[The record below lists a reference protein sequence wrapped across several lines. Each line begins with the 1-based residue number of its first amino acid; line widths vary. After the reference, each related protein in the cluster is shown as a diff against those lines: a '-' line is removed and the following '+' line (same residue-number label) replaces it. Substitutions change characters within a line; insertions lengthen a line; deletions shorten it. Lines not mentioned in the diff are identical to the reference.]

1 MIPKDKLREILSSL
15 PKNPGVYRYY
25 DRENTLVYV
34 GKAKNLKNRVSSYFH
49 SDHQL
54 NGKTKR
60 LVSHISHIEY
70 TIVDTEFDAL
80 LLENSLIKENQP
92 RYNIRLKD
100 DKSFPYIVITKEKFP
115 RLISTRGIDKSLG
128 QYFGPYINV
137 KAMNVVLDLLRKT
150 YTIRTCSLNLSEA
163 NIKAKK
169 FKICLEHHIGNCLGP
184 CESLQT
190 EENYLEGISQARN
203 VLKGEINGAKSYF
216 KDKLKTHVAKLEFEK
231 AALVKERLDRLE
243 QFQTKTVITSTKFL
257 DLDVFTITTSDTKC
271 FVNFMKVQQG
281 SISATQNFEVKRS
294 LGEADFDVLMHV
306 ILRIRQEV
314 ESRAPE
320 VLVNIE
326 ISIEPSNFLISTP
339 QRGDKRKLVELSIKN
354 ALKFKQERT
363 IQTDKTSSNRILDTL
378 QKDLKLANLPTHIE
392 CFDNSN
398 IQGSHPVASM
408 VCFKMGK
415 PSKKDYRHFNIKTV
429 IGPNDFDSMTE
440 IVTRRYS
447 RLKREKQ
454 PFPQLVIIDGGKGQ
468 LSAAIKALK
477 DVGVYQDVTVVGIA
491 KRLEEIYFP
500 GDNDPLLISKKS
512 ESLKLIQQLRNE
524 AHRFAI
530 TFHRDKRS
538 QDFLTSSIEQ
548 IPGIGKKTYE
558 QLIAKFKSL
567 KKIKSVSKPELE
579 EVVGKSKAD
588 LIHEH
593 LTKHKE

>member
-1 MIPKDKLREILSSL
+1 MIAKDKLREILSSL
-15 PKNPGVYRYY
+15 PKNPGVYRYF
-25 DRENTLVYV
+25 DKENVLIYV

-49 SDHQL
+49 ADNQL
-54 NGKTKR
+54 SGKTKR
-60 LVSHISHIEY
+60 LVSHIYHIEY

-100 DKSFPYIVITKEKFP
+100 DKSFPYIVITKERFP

-150 YTIRTCSLNLSEA
+150 YTLRTCSLNLSKE
-163 NIKAKK
+163 NITAQK

-184 CESLQT
+184 CEGLQS
-190 EENYLEGISQARN
+190 EEDYLEGISQARN
-203 VLKGEINGAKSYF
+203 VLKGEINSAKNHF
-216 KDKLKTHVAKLEFEK
+216 KEKLKTHVDSLEFEK
-231 AALVKERLDRLE
+231 AALIKERLDRLE

-257 DLDVFTITTSDTKC
+257 DLDIFTITTSETKC

-294 LGEADFDVLMHV
+294 LGEEDHDVLMHV
-306 ILRIRQEV
+306 ILRIRQQV

-320 VLVNIE
+320 VLVNID
-326 ISIEPSNFLISTP
+326 IPIEPSNFLISTP

-363 IQTDKTSSNRILDTL
+363 TQTDKTSANRILETL

-398 IQGSHPVASM
+398 IQGTHPVASM

-415 PSKKDYRHFNIKTV
+415 PSKKDYRHYNIKTV

-447 RLKREKQ
+447 RLKREDQ

-477 DVGVYQDVTVVGIA
+477 EVGVYQKVTVVGIA

-538 QDFLTSSIEQ
+538 QHFLTSSIEE
-548 IPGIGKKTYE
+548 IPGIGNKTYK
-558 QLIAKFKSL
+558 QLIAHFKS
-567 KKIKSVSKPELE
+567 IKSIKSATQPELE
-579 EVVGKSKAD
+579 KIVGMSKAK
-588 LIHEH
+588 LIHKH
-593 LTKHKE
+593 LRKGNT